1 VRTARLVLA
10 LAAAAASSVALA
22 PGASAHVTVQGPGAT
37 QGGYAKLTFRVPTE
51 EDVPTTK
58 VEIVFPTDAPLAS
71 VRTKPHAGWTAT
83 ITKGPAAKPF
93 TVFGEEQT
101 EQVTSV
107 TFTAAAGGGIKPDE
121 FDEFEVSAG
130 PLPAVDQMV
139 FKALQTYADGTVVRW
154 IEEQVEGAAEPEK
167 PAPVLAL
174 AKAGAE
180 AGGHGA
186 GAAAGNGTGSGT
198 GTTASVDAEP
208 VASEEEVSDGAVFG
222 GLALGLAGL
231 ALLVSLF
238 AALRAGKARGQA

>member
-1 VRTARLVLA
+1 VRTTRLVLA
-10 LAAAAASSVALA
+10 LAAVAASSVALA
-22 PGASAHVTVQGPGAT
+22 PSASAHVTVQGPGAT
-37 QGGYAKLTFRVPTE
+37 QGGFAKLTFRVPTE
-51 EDVPTTK
+51 EAVPTTK
-58 VEIVFPTDAPLAS
+58 LEIVFPTDAPLAS
-71 VRTKPHAGWTAT
+71 VRTKPHAGWTAA

-107 TFTAAAGGGIKPDE
+107 TFTAAAGGGIRPDE
-121 FDEFEVSAG
+121 FDEFEISAG

-154 IEEQVEGAAEPEK
+154 IEEQVEGGAEPEK

-174 AKAGAE
+174 APAE
-180 AGGHGA
+180 AEGTHGGGTTHSTTS
-186 GAAAGNGTGSGT
+186 GAA
-198 GTTASVDAEP
+198 VDAET
-208 VASEEEVSDGAVFG
+208 VSATDEVSDGAVFG
-222 GLALGLAGL
+222 GFALGLAGL